1 MQEQLDGIQ
10 HQLDG
15 MQGQIQA
22 LNLVISRLV
31 GELEPM
37 QAITSAL
44 ALKIEQ
50 ETIYDTS
57 DYATPEINLQ
67 TQQQILGSY
76 IDLLSAIGK
85 AKSE

>member
-1 MQEQLDGIQ
+1 MQEQIAEIQ
-10 HQLDG
+10 QRLDG

-22 LNLVISRLV
+22 LNLVISRLL
-31 GELEPM
+31 GELEPI
-37 QAITSAL
+37 QAAKIAID
-44 ALKIEQ
+44 LKIEQ
-50 ETIYDTS
+50 ETVYDTA